1 MQSQLLAQYINN
13 ANAANSRGDYNV
25 AADLCKR
32 ALNVSSQIPEAWY
45 NLGRALSGLEKRS
58 EALKAFE
65 KARTNTLNSADAQN
79 SIGLQLIELR
89 AYTEAEQCLKRALA
103 LAPDFSFAHS
113 NLSKLREKQKRY
125 EEAESA
131 CRKAI
136 GLQPSLSP
144 LYTNLGAILNNQ
156 KRYKEAEGAFLK
168 AIELD
173 PKSAEAKFN
182 LSLLLL
188 SLGRYE
194 EAWPYYE
201 SRYDPS
207 RQQTIKIPNLA
218 YPQWQG
224 ESLVGKSLLICPE
237 QGFGDYIQFVR
248 YVPMLKG
255 RGVSRLTMVC
265 DPLLK
270 PLLESIE
277 GVDAVITN
285 IESAPSHDY
294 WSFPLSLPLHFGTA
308 VDSIPAN
315 LPYLYAPTDRIKY
328 WQERLPQQGLKVGL
342 VWKGNPNLSTD
353 ATRSLPS
360 LTTLAP
366 LWSVS
371 NVNFLS
377 LQKGKGEEEA
387 KQPPAKQPIINL
399 GTAIRDF
406 ADTAAIVS
414 QLDLVICVD
423 TAIVHVAGALGKPCW
438 LLLPSIETDWR
449 WFPNRTDSPWYPK
462 AVRIFQQIKLNS
474 WDDTIREVAT
484 ALKAFTNEVPN

>member
-13 ANAANSRGDYNV
+13 AHVANTRCEFDLAAG
-25 AADLCKR
+25 LCQK
-32 ALNVSSQIPEAWY
+32 ALKLSANMPEAWY
-45 NLGRALSGLEKRS
+45 NLAIALSGLTKRR
-58 EALKAFE
+58 EALRAFE
-65 KARTNTLNSADAQN
+65 KARTNALNSADAQN
-79 SIGLQLIELR
+79 SIGLQLIEIN
-89 AYTEAEQCLKRALA
+89 AFTEAEQCLKRAIA
-103 LAPDFSFAHS
+103 IAPDFVFAHS

-136 GLQPSLSP
+136 DLQPSFSP

-156 KRYKEAEGAFLK
+156 SRYKEAEDAFLK

-188 SLGRYE
+188 IQGRYV

-218 YPQWQG
+218 YPQWQD

-237 QGFGDYIQFVR
+237 QGFGDYLQFSR
-248 YVPMLKG
+248 YATKLKEL
-255 RGVSRLTMVC
+255 GVSRLTLLC
-265 DPLLK
+265 DPLLEV
-270 PLLESIE
+270 LLESVA
-277 GVDAVITN
+277 GVDAVITD

-294 WSFPLSLPLHFGTA
+294 WTFPLSLPLHFGTV
-308 VDSIPAN
+308 VDSIPAT
-315 LPYLYAPTDRIKY
+315 LPYLHAPTDRIKN
-328 WQERLPQQGLKVGL
+328 WQDRLPQQGRKVGI

-353 ATRSLPS
+353 ATRSLPG
-360 LTTLAP
+360 LATLAP
-366 LWSVS
+366 LWSVPS
-371 NVNFLS
+371 VNFIS

-387 KQPPAKQPIINL
+387 KQPSAKQPIINL
-399 GTAIRDF
+399 GTDIRDF

-449 WFPNRTDSPWYPK
+449 WFQNRTDSPWYPK
-462 AVRIFQQIKLNS
+462 AIRIFKQIKQNS
-474 WDDTIREVAT
+474 WDEIISEVT
-484 ALKAFTNEVPN
+484 AELRAFTNEVPN